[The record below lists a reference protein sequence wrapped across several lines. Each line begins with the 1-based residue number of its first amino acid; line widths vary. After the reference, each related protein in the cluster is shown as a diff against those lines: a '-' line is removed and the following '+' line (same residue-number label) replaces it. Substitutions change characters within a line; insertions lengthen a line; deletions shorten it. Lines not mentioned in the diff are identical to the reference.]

1 MLSWRDDDAT
11 VSLCITA
18 ILLLK
23 SFLIIFQ
30 AFFFFLVFLRIT
42 QPAVIAAGYAEDL
55 HVSTAKWLESYCRNT
70 NL

>member
-1 MLSWRDDDAT
+1 MLLYHS
-11 VSLCITA
+11 VSLPSFF
-18 ILLLK
+18 LK
-23 SFLIIFQ
+23 VFSLFFRL
-30 AFFFFLVFLRIT
+30 FFFFLVFLRIT

>member
-1 MLSWRDDDAT
+1 MLLYHS
-11 VSLCITA
+11 VSLPSFF
-18 ILLLK
+18 LK
-23 SFLIIFQ
+23 VFSLFFRL
-30 AFFFFLVFLRIT
+30 FFFLVFLRIT

>member
-1 MLSWRDDDAT
+1 MMLLYHS
-11 VSLCITA
+11 VSLPSFF
-18 ILLLK
+18 LK
-23 SFLIIFQ
+23 VFSLFFRL
-30 AFFFFLVFLRIT
+30 FFFFLVFLRIT